1 MLSMKSKNL
10 LICGLTVGTLSSCY
24 QEIPN
29 PAHFGKTIEVNASIQ
44 DGQTRAADN
53 SWAVGDA
60 IGIYMKKSTNS
71 LSSSALAQNVKY
83 ITANGSGT
91 FESSDPAKAITLP
104 YTGTK
109 VDFIAYYPYKT
120 TISSYSYPVN
130 LSDQSKQ
137 TDIDLL
143 YSDNAK
149 AITSSNPLV
158 SLNFIHQLSK
168 IVLNITSNKSDYSL
182 SGLRV
187 KIANVGITASFSL
200 IDGSL
205 GAPETIG
212 NIALKT
218 SADGSSAEA
227 ILMPSSDL
235 SDKTLIFIV
244 GEDSYTIPL
253 KTISNISSFDKSTKY
268 TFDIELHPMTGATAK
283 MTSTEITDWINT
295 SAGSATINQD
305 SLPYAGSSEN
315 PYTIEEAKGNMGEK
329 DVWVKGYIVGYY
341 SGTSYSS
348 FVNNADSVT
357 KNTNIALASS
367 ATETDPAKTFPVSL
381 SAGSAIKK
389 DVLNLQTHPEN
400 LSKEILIKGDL
411 ESYFG
416 TVGIKTVKNV
426 TIDGVSY

>member
-1 MLSMKSKNL
+1 
-10 LICGLTVGTLSSCY
+10 
-24 QEIPN
+24 
-29 PAHFGKTIEVNASIQ
+29 
-44 DGQTRAADN
+44 
-53 SWAVGDA
+53 
-60 IGIYMKKSTNS
+60 
-71 LSSSALAQNVKY
+71 
-83 ITANGSGT
+83 
-91 FESSDPAKAITLP
+91 
-104 YTGTK
+104 
-109 VDFIAYYPYKT
+109 
-120 TISSYSYPVN
+120 
-130 LSDQSKQ
+130 
-137 TDIDLL
+137 
-143 YSDNAK
+143 
-149 AITSSNPLV
+149 
-158 SLNFIHQLSK
+158 
-168 IVLNITSNKSDYSL
+168 VLNITSNKSDYSL

-227 ILMPSSDL
+227 ILMPSTDL

-295 SAGSATINQD
+295 PTESATIDQD

-348 FVNNADSVT
+348 FVNNADSVA

>member
-10 LICGLTVGTLSSCY
+10 LICGLTVGVLYSCY
-24 QEIPN
+24 QETPN
-29 PAHFGKTIEVNASIQ
+29 PGHFEKTIEVNASIQ
-44 DGQTRAADN
+44 NVFTRAADN

-83 ITANGSGT
+83 TTSNGSGT
-91 FESSDPAKAITLP
+91 FESSDPTKAITLP

-109 VDFIAYYPYKT
+109 VDFIAYYPQKT

-149 AITSSNPLV
+149 EITTSNPSV
-158 SLNFIHQLSK
+158 NLNFIHQLSK

-205 GAPETIG
+205 GAPQTIG
-212 NIALKT
+212 SIALKM

-227 ILMPSSDL
+227 ILMPSTDL
-235 SDKTLIFIV
+235 SDKTLIFVV

-253 KTISNISSFDKSTKY
+253 TTITNLSSFDKSTKY
-268 TFDIELHPMTGATAK
+268 TFNIELHPMIGAIATMTG
-283 MTSTEITDWINT
+283 SEITNWTNAPVETAI
-295 SAGSATINQD
+295 INQD
-305 SLPYAGSSEN
+305 SFPYAGSSEN
-315 PYTIEEAKGNMGEK
+315 PYTIGEAKVNMGEK

-341 SGTSYSS
+341 SGTSYSF

-357 KNTNIALASS
+357 RNTNIALAAST
-367 ATETDPAKTFPVSL
+367 TETDPAKTFPVSL
-381 SAGSAIKK
+381 STGSVIR

-400 LSKEILIKGDL
+400 LNKVILIKGDIDT
-411 ESYFG
+411 YYG
-416 TVGIKTVKNV
+416 TVGMKTAKNV
-426 TIDGVSY
+426 TIDGTSY

>member
-10 LICGLTVGTLSSCY
+10 LICGLTVGVLYSCY
-24 QEIPN
+24 QETPN
-29 PAHFGKTIEVNASIQ
+29 PGHFEKTIEVNASIQ
-44 DGQTRAADN
+44 NVLTRAADN

-60 IGIYMKKSTNS
+60 IGIYMKKSTNP

-83 ITANGSGT
+83 VTSNGLGT

-104 YTGTK
+104 YTGAK
-109 VDFIAYYPYKT
+109 VDFIAYYPQKT

-149 AITSSNPLV
+149 EITTSNPEV

-212 NIALKT
+212 SIALKT
-218 SADGSSAEA
+218 SANGSFAEA
-227 ILMPSSDL
+227 ILMPSADL
-235 SDKTLIFIV
+235 SDKTLIFVV

-253 KTISNISSFDKSTKY
+253 KTITNLSTFNKSTKY
-268 TFDIELHPMTGATAK
+268 TFNIELHPMIGATAT
-283 MTSTEITDWINT
+283 MTGSEITNWIDT
-295 SAGSATINQD
+295 PTESATIDQD
-305 SLPYAGSSEN
+305 SLPYAGSSGN
-315 PYTIEEAKGNMGEK
+315 PYTIEEAKVNLGEK

-348 FVNNADSVT
+348 FVNNTDSVT
-357 KNTNIALASS
+357 KDTNIALAAS

-381 SAGSAIKK
+381 SSGSVFRE
-389 DVLNLQTHPEN
+389 VLNLQTHPEN
-400 LSKEILIKGDL
+400 LSEEILIKGDIDTYYG
-411 ESYFG
+411 S
-416 TVGIKTVKNV
+416 VGMKTVKSV
-426 TIDGVSY
+426 TIDGTSY

>member
-10 LICGLTVGTLSSCY
+10 LICGLTIGTLTSCY
-24 QEIPN
+24 QEKPN
-29 PAHFGKTIEVNASIQ
+29 PAHLGKTIEVNASIQ
-44 DGQTRAADN
+44 DGQMRAADK

-104 YTGTK
+104 YTGAK
-109 VDFIAYYPYKT
+109 VDFIAYYPHKT

-149 AITSSNPLV
+149 AITSSNPSV

-168 IVLNITSNKSDYSL
+168 IVLNITSNKSDYSF

-212 NIALKT
+212 SIALKT

-227 ILMPSSDL
+227 ILMPSTDL
-235 SDKTLIFIV
+235 SDETLIFVV

-268 TFDIELHPMTGATAK
+268 TFDIELQPMIGATAK
-283 MTSTEITDWINT
+283 MTGSEITNWINT
-295 SAGSATINQD
+295 PTESATIDQD

-348 FVNNADSVT
+348 FVNNAESVT

-381 SAGSAIKK
+381 SAGSDIK
-389 DVLNLQTHPEN
+389 DVLNLQEHPEN

-411 ESYFG
+411 ESYYG
-416 TVGIKTVKNV
+416 TVGMKTVKNV
-426 TIDGVSY
+426 TINGVSY